1 MEMWYFVIIRV
12 SFFLYTDVCRND
24 VCRNEHVDVCLQLM
38 CLLVLQCAKGTED
51 VCEMKMVS

>member
-12 SFFLYTDVCRND
+12 SFFLYTN